1 MCAVETLAVGHFPR
15 REVGLMEKRRM
26 LRFVL
31 CLIVIVKIM
40 LYIAP
45 QAY

>member
-1 MCAVETLAVGHFPR
+1 MD
-15 REVGLMEKRRM
+15 KRRI

-31 CLIVIVKIM
+31 CLIVIVLIM

-45 QAY
+45 QAYSRLVPERSTNMFDC

>member
-1 MCAVETLAVGHFPR
+1 MD
-15 REVGLMEKRRM
+15 KRRI

-31 CLIVIVKIM
+31 CLIAIVLIM

-45 QAY
+45 KATPHNPSSASFGKIAL

>member
-1 MCAVETLAVGHFPR
+1 MVPVCSGITPPLCF
-15 REVGLMEKRRM
+15 
-26 LRFVL
+26 RFVL
-31 CLIVIVKIM
+31 CLIVIVLIM

>member
-1 MCAVETLAVGHFPR
+1 MD
-15 REVGLMEKRRM
+15 KRRM

-31 CLIVIVKIM
+31 CLIVIVMIM

-45 QAY
+45 KGAVKKR